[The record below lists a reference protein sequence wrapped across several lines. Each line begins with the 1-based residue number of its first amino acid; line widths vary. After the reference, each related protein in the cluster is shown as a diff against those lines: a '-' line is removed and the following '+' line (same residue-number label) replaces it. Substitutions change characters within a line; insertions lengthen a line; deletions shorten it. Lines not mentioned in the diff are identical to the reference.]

1 MRNIWSLNRSV
12 FLFLFLAYIEG
23 ISTSYSARNLINS
36 MEDIQLNDSTNSGSH
51 QSSIDDDERASGL
64 STLDE
69 NKCPIEILM
78 LIFYGG

>member
-1 MRNIWSLNRSV
+1 M
-12 FLFLFLAYIEG
+12 
-23 ISTSYSARNLINS
+23 INS
-36 MEDIQLNDSTNSGSH
+36 MEDIQLNDSANSGSH

-64 STLDE
+64 SALDD